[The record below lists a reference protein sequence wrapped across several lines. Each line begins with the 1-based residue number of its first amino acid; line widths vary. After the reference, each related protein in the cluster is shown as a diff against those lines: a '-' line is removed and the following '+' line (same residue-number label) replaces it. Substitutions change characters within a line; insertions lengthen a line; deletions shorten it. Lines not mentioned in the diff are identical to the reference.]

1 LIFEFIGLPEIL
13 KWTDVVKS
21 GVVAGAAN
29 ILLLTILIA
38 DMGLIYVFSNFALV
52 SAVVTIVYLAV
63 MKFIQPAME
72 YLNYSYF
79 FHNSE

>member
-1 LIFEFIGLPEIL
+1 MNLIFEFIGLPEIL

-72 YLNYSYF
+72 YLLFIFLS
-79 FHNSE
+79 

>member
-72 YLNYSYF
+72 YLLFIFLS
-79 FHNSE
+79 